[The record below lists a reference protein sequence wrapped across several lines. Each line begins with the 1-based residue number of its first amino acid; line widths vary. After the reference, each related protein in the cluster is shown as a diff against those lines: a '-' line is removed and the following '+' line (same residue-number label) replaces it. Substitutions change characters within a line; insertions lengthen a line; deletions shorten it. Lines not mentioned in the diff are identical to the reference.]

1 MAVQRGLTDALRTP
15 PIPKETPDE
24 NDRVRG

>member
-1 MAVQRGLTDALRTP
+1 MVVQRGLTDALRTP